1 MNWKIPAIL
10 LLLAM
15 CTVVGLQ
22 DRAMAATKTIELKV
36 PQCA

>member
-1 MNWKIPAIL
+1 
-10 LLLAM
+10 M
-15 CTVVGLQ
+15 CAVVGLQ